1 MKDTKQNLNWNQTLL
16 NEVEVWSSMKI
27 MRKKSTSLLPP
38 LPAFFCSRAAAV
50 FRQGF
55 ISPKIGI
62 YPVSMYQ
69 ERKTTTPV
77 WNFGLQLCF
86 LRVWRAPFVSVSQ
99 TRRKWSWSQK
109 FWTGK
114 PNFTVSHFPALF
126 LPVWQTR
133 RNEACWT
140 QRNKAGTTR

>member
-1 MKDTKQNLNWNQTLL
+1 MHASRVCSFKSRFSSIFEKNRIGALLKIQN
-16 NEVEVWSSMKI
+16 
-27 MRKKSTSLLPP
+27 PP

-77 WNFGLQLCF
+77 
-86 LRVWRAPFVSVSQ
+86 
-99 TRRKWSWSQK
+99 
-109 FWTGK
+109 
-114 PNFTVSHFPALF
+114 
-126 LPVWQTR
+126 
-133 RNEACWT
+133 
-140 QRNKAGTTR
+140 